1 MNAFFKSPTFTLRA
15 LCAFFLFA
23 GHLAGAENEVEQL
36 QTAFEK
42 RHGDANAKR
51 DEQLAKLEAGYQAAL
66 NRHIDKVKAS
76 GNLEDVLT
84 LRDEVD
90 AVREGTDPLPALPAT
105 ATQEFK
111 QLRKTFEEARAA
123 IEKAHTAALSDLA
136 IKMTEVLKAKE
147 VQLTKAGK
155 IDEALAARK
164 LRESIEQNKEIAAV
178 MPTEKPGKEDG
189 ADGWI
194 SIKKAEM
201 KILSESQFPVKWIDA
216 EFRPTLPEAVAKHI
230 DAAEAGEN
238 SLMTVAPA
246 TVQVTFKNYVT
257 RFRCKALLADEGD
270 AKFVIS
276 AGGKIVHSFDLKGA
290 GKTKEIDVRLPQTRE
305 LVFSVEING
314 KQHGDWAVWMNPE
327 AR

>member
-15 LCAFFLFA
+15 LCALFLFA
-23 GHLAGAENEVEQL
+23 GPLAAAEDEVEQL

-42 RHGDANAKR
+42 RHGEAKAKR
-51 DEQLAKLEAGYQAAL
+51 DEQLDKLEAGYQAAL

-90 AVREGTDPLPALPAT
+90 AVREGVDPLPALPAT

-111 QLRKTFEEARAA
+111 QLRKTFEEARAG

-136 IKMTEVLKAKE
+136 TKMSEVLKAKE

-155 IDEALAARK
+155 IDEALAAKK
-164 LRESIEQNKEIAAV
+164 LRESIEKNEKFGAV
-178 MPTEKPGKEDG
+178 MPAEKPGKDGG

-201 KILSESQFPVKWIDA
+201 TVVSESQYPVKWIDA
-216 EFRPTLPEAVAKHI
+216 EVRATLSQAIAKHI
-230 DAAEAGEN
+230 DAAGAGED

-246 TVQVTFKNYVT
+246 TVKVTSKNYMT
-257 RFRCKALLADEGD
+257 RFRCKVLLAEEGD
-270 AKFVIS
+270 AKFLIT
-276 AGGKIVHSFDLKGA
+276 AGGRVVESFELKGA

-305 LVFSVEING
+305 LVLSVEING
-314 KQHGDWAVWMNPE
+314 VQHGDWGVWMNPE
-327 AR
+327 TR